1 MTRNSHVLKGLLFS
15 TALVMADAA
24 SAQTESPGGQVPPAQ
39 PAPEQEPAAETAGEG
54 DAKAQGRSAVPT
66 NQGLSTEDNR
76 TLEEIVI
83 VGRQIYRNRT
93 DTIAPELTFGQ
104 EFFQKFEPTSV
115 GDQLKRV
122 PGVSFTSDIG
132 EFDSPALRGLGAG
145 FTQILVNG
153 RPIPGAGNDRSVFVD
168 RIPAEIIDRIEIIRS
183 PTADLD
189 SQGIGG
195 TINIILKDGTSLP
208 PGLIARAGLLWFP
221 DGNDVFKGSGAVS
234 WSGRNKAETVAWSL
248 TVDAQQ
254 RYNPKLT
261 RQEVF
266 TDDSP
271 GFENSTTGLDLFR
284 PFDRNG
290 SIAVE
295 RSEELDTRRSFDLSL
310 NGDITFEIGEQS
322 KLRLDGFYIRTRRT
336 DTEQTLNL
344 ERPEDDEGDIIL
356 DEGWDID
363 SIEVSKEPFK
373 QANFGLSGLYEAKF
387 GEGMSVESQLRY
399 SQFKEKSSNNTFELD
414 DDDVDLDTLVA
425 EDLNR
430 DDFENELIEIDAL
443 DTTDRE
449 LSGDVSFKKEWANWS
464 IKLGTAGKIK
474 NRRFG
479 QTVGEDL
486 DDEEDASI
494 VESLFRYREK
504 RLDGFALAEFKFG
517 GGAKAQVGARAEY
530 TKTRQKMRQDLSED
544 EEESASSSE
553 FHLNPSA
560 HLQVPLGAGPQLR
573 ASIARTVRRPNI
585 DQVVPFRQVDDPEDN
600 DITIGNPDLKFET
613 AWGVDLGL
621 EQRLRRGV
629 VGVNFFYRKVHNLIS
644 LVNTGV
650 PSVPDADPDS
660 EEGRARIY
668 TYDNVGNGK
677 VYGFEF
683 DLSAPLSFIGL
694 DNTGVFANFTR
705 LWSKRTEPNT
715 GFRVPFDGQP
725 KYVYNFGLTQDF
737 PDFGASAGFSYRKQ
751 GESISTFLGEEEHQ
765 TYGGNL
771 EAYVEKRIGKNFVIR
786 LSGNNL
792 LDARSRQYER
802 NFDGDTGLDI
812 IENQRAGN
820 IDNFEVEHEETSRLI
835 MLTLRAVF

>member
-1 MTRNSHVLKGLLFS
+1 MTRKLHALQVLLFS
-15 TALVMADAA
+15 TALF
-24 SAQTESPGGQVPPAQ
+24 SAQSAMAQQPTSPD
-39 PAPEQEPAAETAGEG
+39 QEPAAETGGEG
-54 DAKAQGRSAVPT
+54 DAKAEGQNAVPT
-66 NQGLSTEDNR
+66 NEGLEAPDNR
-76 TLEEIVI
+76 TLGEIVVI
-83 VGRQIYRNRT
+83 GNKIYRNRT

-115 GDQLKRV
+115 GDSLKRV
-122 PGVSFTSDIG
+122 PGVAFTSDIG
-132 EFDSPALRGLGAG
+132 EYDAPALRGLGAG

-208 PGLIARAGLLWFP
+208 PGVIARAGLLYFP
-221 DGNDVFKGSGAVS
+221 DGKDTFKGSGAIP
-234 WSGRNKAETVAWSL
+234 WSGRNEAETVAWSL

-271 GFENSTTGLDLFR
+271 GFENSTTGLDLFE
-284 PFDRNG
+284 PFNRDAAV
-290 SIAVE
+290 AVE

-310 NGDITFEIGEQS
+310 NGDITFEVGPQS
-322 KLRLDGFYIRTRRT
+322 KLRFDGFYIRTRRT
-336 DTEQTLNL
+336 DTEQTINL
-344 ERPEDDEGDIIL
+344 ERPEDEDEEIVL

-363 SIEVSKEPFK
+363 SLEVGKEPFK

-387 GEGMSVESQLRY
+387 GEGMSVETQLRY

-425 EDLNR
+425 EDLNL

-449 LSGDVSFKKEWANWS
+449 FSGDASFKKEWANWS
-464 IKLGTAGKIK
+464 IKLGTAGKLK

-486 DDEEDASI
+486 NDEEDASL
-494 VESLFRYREK
+494 VESLFHYREK
-504 RLDGFALAEFKFG
+504 RLDGFALAEFKLG
-517 GGAKAQVGARAEY
+517 GGAKAQAGVRAEY
-530 TKTRQKMRQDLSED
+530 TKSRQKIRQDITED
-544 EEESASSSE
+544 EVESASSSE

-560 HLQVPLGAGPQLR
+560 HLQVPLGDGPQLR
-573 ASIARTVRRPNI
+573 VSVARTVRRPNI

-600 DITIGNPDLKFET
+600 DVTIGNPDLKFET
-613 AWGVDLGL
+613 AWGIDVGL
-621 EQRLRRGV
+621 EQRIQRGV
-629 VGVNFFYRKVHNLIS
+629 VGINFFYRRVNDLIA
-644 LVNTGV
+644 LVNTGI
-650 PSVPDADPDS
+650 PSDPEADPES

-668 TYDNVGNGK
+668 TFDNVGKGK

-694 DNTGVFANFTR
+694 DNTGIFANFTR
-705 LWSKRTEPNT
+705 LWSKRTEPNL
-715 GFRVPFDGQP
+715 GFKVPFDGQP

-737 PDFGASAGFSYRKQ
+737 PTFGASAGFSFRKQ

-765 TYGGNL
+765 FYKGNL
-771 EAYVEKRIGKNFVIR
+771 EAYVEKRIGKNFVLR

-792 LDARSRQYER
+792 LDARSLQYER

-812 IENQRAGN
+812 IEAQRAGDV
-820 IDNFEVEHEETSRLI
+820 DNFEVEHEETSRQF
-835 MLTLRAVF
+835 MLTARLVF

>member
-1 MTRNSHVLKGLLFS
+1 MTRKLHALQVLLFS
-15 TALVMADAA
+15 TALF
-24 SAQTESPGGQVPPAQ
+24 SAQSAMAQQPTSPD
-39 PAPEQEPAAETAGEG
+39 QEPAAETGGEG
-54 DAKAQGRSAVPT
+54 DAKAEGQNAVPT
-66 NQGLSTEDNR
+66 NEGLEAPDNR
-76 TLEEIVI
+76 TLGEIVVI
-83 VGRQIYRNRT
+83 GNKIYRNRT

-115 GDQLKRV
+115 GDSLKRV
-122 PGVSFTSDIG
+122 PGVAFTSDIG
-132 EFDSPALRGLGAG
+132 EYDAPALRGLGAG

-208 PGLIARAGLLWFP
+208 PGVIARAGLLYFP
-221 DGNDVFKGSGAVS
+221 DGKDTFKGSGAIS
-234 WSGRNKAETVAWSL
+234 WSGRNEAETVAWSL

-271 GFENSTTGLDLFR
+271 GFENSTTGLDLFE
-284 PFDRNG
+284 PFNRDAAV
-290 SIAVE
+290 AVE

-310 NGDITFEIGEQS
+310 NGDITFEVGPQS
-322 KLRLDGFYIRTRRT
+322 KLRFDGFYIRTRRT
-336 DTEQTLNL
+336 DTEQTINL
-344 ERPEDDEGDIIL
+344 ERPEDEDEEIVL

-363 SIEVSKEPFK
+363 SLEVGKEPFK

-387 GEGMSVESQLRY
+387 GEGMSVETQLRY

-425 EDLNR
+425 EDLNL

-449 LSGDVSFKKEWANWS
+449 FSGDASFKKEWANWS
-464 IKLGTAGKIK
+464 IKLGTAGKLK

-486 DDEEDASI
+486 NDEEDASL
-494 VESLFRYREK
+494 VESLFHYREK
-504 RLDGFALAEFKFG
+504 RLDGFALAEFKLG
-517 GGAKAQVGARAEY
+517 GGAKAQAGVRAEY
-530 TKTRQKMRQDLSED
+530 TKSRQKIRQDITED
-544 EEESASSSE
+544 EVESASSSE

-560 HLQVPLGAGPQLR
+560 HLQVPLGDGPQLR
-573 ASIARTVRRPNI
+573 VSVARTVRRPNI

-600 DITIGNPDLKFET
+600 DVTIGNPDLKFET
-613 AWGVDLGL
+613 AWGIDVGL
-621 EQRLRRGV
+621 EQRIQRGV
-629 VGVNFFYRKVHNLIS
+629 VGINFFYRRVNDLIA
-644 LVNTGV
+644 LVNTGI
-650 PSVPDADPDS
+650 PSDPEADPDS

-668 TYDNVGNGK
+668 TFDNVGKGK

-694 DNTGVFANFTR
+694 DNTGIFANFTR
-705 LWSKRTEPNT
+705 LWSKRTEPNL
-715 GFRVPFDGQP
+715 GFKVPFDGQP

-737 PDFGASAGFSYRKQ
+737 PTFGASAGFSFRKQ

-765 TYGGNL
+765 FYKGNL
-771 EAYVEKRIGKNFVIR
+771 EAYVEKRIGKNFVLR

-792 LDARSRQYER
+792 LDARSLQYER

-812 IENQRAGN
+812 IEAQRAGDV
-820 IDNFEVEHEETSRLI
+820 DNFEVEHEETSRQF
-835 MLTLRAVF
+835 MLTARLVF

>member
-1 MTRNSHVLKGLLFS
+1 MMRKLHILQGLLFS
-15 TALVMADAA
+15 SALFAAQAAMAQQQPEQPTAPD
-24 SAQTESPGGQVPPAQ
+24 
-39 PAPEQEPAAETAGEG
+39 QEPAAETAGEG
-54 DAKAQGRSAVPT
+54 DAKAQGEPAVPT
-66 NQGLSTEDNR
+66 SEGLQPTDNR
-76 TLEEIVI
+76 SLSDIVV
-83 VGRQIYRNRT
+83 VGSRIYRNRT
-93 DTIAPELTFGQ
+93 DTIAPELTFDQ

-122 PGVSFTSDIG
+122 PGVSFSSDIG

-183 PTADLD
+183 PTADID

-208 PGLIARAGLLWFP
+208 PGLIARAALLYFP
-221 DGNDVFKGSGAVS
+221 DGKDVFKGSGAVS
-234 WSGRNKAETVAWSL
+234 WSGRNQAETVAWSL

-261 RQEVF
+261 RQEAF
-266 TDDSP
+266 TDDVP
-271 GFENSTTGLDLFR
+271 GFEDSTTGLDLFR
-284 PFDRNG
+284 PFDRDG

-295 RSEELDTRRSFDLSL
+295 RREELDTRRSFDLSL
-310 NGDITFEIGEQS
+310 NGDITFEVGAQS
-322 KLRLDGFYIRTRRT
+322 KLRFDGFFIRTRRT
-336 DTEQTLNL
+336 DTEQQINL
-344 ERPEDDEGDIIL
+344 ERDEVDDPYE
-356 DEGWDID
+356 ID
-363 SIEVSKEPFK
+363 DVQLSKEPFK
-373 QANFGLSGLYEAKF
+373 QENFGLSGLYEAKF
-387 GEGMSVESQLRY
+387 GQGMSLETQLRY
-399 SQFKEKSSNNTFELD
+399 SQFKEKSSNNAWELD
-414 DDDVDLDTLVA
+414 VHDDDLDTLR
-425 EDLNR
+425 ERDLNFS
-430 DDFENELIEIDAL
+430 DFDSELIEINAL
-443 DTTDRE
+443 DVTDRE
-449 LSGDVSFKKEWANWS
+449 FSGDVALKKEWTSWS
-464 IKLGTAGKIK
+464 VKIGAAGKLK

-479 QTVGEDL
+479 QTIGEDL
-486 DDEEDASI
+486 NDEEDASL
-494 VESLFRYREK
+494 VDSLFRYREK
-504 RLDGFALAEFKFG
+504 RLDGFALAEFKLG
-517 GGAKAQVGARAEY
+517 GGAKAQMGVRAEY
-530 TKTRQKMRQDLSED
+530 TKSRQRIRQDLTED

-560 HLQVPLGAGPQLR
+560 HIQIPLGDGPQFR

-585 DQVVPFRQVDDPEDN
+585 DQIVPFRQVDDPEDN

-613 AWGVDLGL
+613 AWGVDVGL

-629 VGVNFFYRKVHNLIS
+629 VGINFFYRRVNDLIA
-644 LVNTGV
+644 LVNTGI
-650 PSVPDADPDS
+650 PSDPDADPDS

-668 TYDNVGNGK
+668 TYDNVGKGK

-715 GFRVPFDGQP
+715 GLKVPFDGQP
-725 KYVYNFGLTQDF
+725 KYVYNFGVTQDF
-737 PDFGASAGFSYRKQ
+737 PKWGASAGFSYRKQ
-751 GESISTFLGEEEHQ
+751 GEGISTFLGEDEHQ
-765 TYGGNL
+765 FYGGNL
-771 EAYVEKRIGKNFVIR
+771 EAYVEKRLGKNFVIR

-792 LDARSRQYER
+792 LDARSLQYER

-820 IDNFEVEHEETSRLI
+820 VDNFEVEHEETSRQI
-835 MLTLRAVF
+835 MLTARLVF

>member
-1 MTRNSHVLKGLLFS
+1 MMRKLHALQVLLFS
-15 TALVMADAA
+15 TALFSAEAALAQQPTAD
-24 SAQTESPGGQVPPAQ
+24 
-39 PAPEQEPAAETAGEG
+39 QEPAAETAAEG
-54 DAKAQGRSAVPT
+54 DAKAEGQPAVPT
-66 NQGLSTEDNR
+66 NEGLESPDNR
-76 TLEEIVI
+76 TLEEIVVI
-83 VGRQIYRNRT
+83 GHRIYRNRT

-115 GDQLKRV
+115 GDSLKRV
-122 PGVSFTSDIG
+122 PGVAFTSDIG
-132 EFDSPALRGLGAG
+132 EYDAPALRGLGAG

-208 PGLIARAGLLWFP
+208 PGVIARAGVLYFP
-221 DGNDVFKGSGAVS
+221 DGKDTFKGSGAIS
-234 WSGRNKAETVAWSL
+234 WSGRNEAETVAWSL

-271 GFENSTTGLDLFR
+271 GFEDSTTGLDLFR
-284 PFDRNG
+284 PFDRDG
-290 SIAVE
+290 SVAVE

-310 NGDITFEIGEQS
+310 NGDITFQVGPQS
-322 KLRLDGFYIRTRRT
+322 KLRFDGFYIRTRRT
-336 DTEQTLNL
+336 DTEQTINL
-344 ERPEDDEGDIIL
+344 ERPEDEEEEIVL

-363 SIEVSKEPFK
+363 SLEISKEPFK
-373 QANFGLSGLYEAKF
+373 QANFGLSGLYETKF
-387 GEGMSVESQLRY
+387 GEGMSVETQLRY
-399 SQFKEKSSNNTFELD
+399 SQFKEKSSNDTFELD
-414 DDDVDLDTLVA
+414 DDDVDLDTLVTD
-425 EDLNR
+425 DLNL
-430 DDFENELIEIDAL
+430 DDFDNELIEIEAL

-449 LSGDVSFKKEWANWS
+449 FSGDASFKKEWANWS
-464 IKLGTAGKIK
+464 IKVGTAGKLK

-479 QTVGEDL
+479 QIVGEDL

-504 RLDGFALAEFKFG
+504 RLDGFALAEFKLG
-517 GGAKAQVGARAEY
+517 GGAKAQAGVRAEY
-530 TKTRQKMRQDLSED
+530 TKTRQKIRQDITED

-560 HLQVPLGAGPQLR
+560 HLQVPLGDGPQLR
-573 ASIARTVRRPNI
+573 VSVARTVRRPNI
-585 DQVVPFRQVDDPEDN
+585 DQVVPFSQVDDPEDN
-600 DITIGNPDLKFET
+600 DITVGNPDLKFET
-613 AWGVDLGL
+613 AWGIDVGL
-621 EQRLRRGV
+621 EQRIRRGV
-629 VGVNFFYRKVHNLIS
+629 VGVNFFYRRVNDLIN
-644 LVNTGV
+644 LVNTGI
-650 PSVPDADPDS
+650 PSDPEADPES

-668 TYDNVGNGK
+668 TFDNVGKGK

-694 DNTGVFANFTR
+694 DNTGIFANYTR

-715 GFRVPFDGQP
+715 GMKVPFDGQP

-737 PDFGASAGFSYRKQ
+737 PTFGASAGFSFRKQ

-765 TYGGNL
+765 FYQGNL
-771 EAYVEKRIGKNFVIR
+771 EAYVEKRIGSNFVLR

-792 LDARSRQYER
+792 LDARSLQYER

-812 IENQRAGN
+812 IENQQAGN
-820 IDNFEVEHEETSRLI
+820 VDNFEVEHEETSRQI
-835 MLTLRAVF
+835 MLTARLVF

>member
-1 MTRNSHVLKGLLFS
+1 MRKLHTLQGLLFS
-15 TALVMADAA
+15 SALFAAQAAMAQQPA
-24 SAQTESPGGQVPPAQ
+24 GPPA
-39 PAPEQEPAAETAGEG
+39 PDQETAAETAGEG
-54 DAKAQGRSAVPT
+54 DAKAEGQPSVPT
-66 NQGLSTEDNR
+66 SVGLEPADDRSLSD
-76 TLEEIVI
+76 IVV
-83 VGRQIYRNRT
+83 VGSRIYRNRT

-115 GDQLKRV
+115 GDSLKRV
-122 PGVSFTSDIG
+122 PGVAFTSDIG
-132 EFDSPALRGLGAG
+132 EYDAPALRGLGAG

-208 PGLIARAGLLWFP
+208 PGLIARAGLLYFP
-221 DGNDVFKGSGAVS
+221 DGKDTFKGSGAVS

-248 TVDAQQ
+248 TIDAQQ

-271 GFENSTTGLDLFR
+271 GFEESSNGLDLFR
-284 PFDRNG
+284 PFDRDAA
-290 SIAVE
+290 IAVE

-310 NGDITFEIGEQS
+310 NGDITFELGPQS
-322 KLRLDGFYIRTRRT
+322 KLRLDGFFIRTRRT
-336 DTEQTLNL
+336 DTEQTINL
-344 ERPEDDEGDIIL
+344 ERPEDDEEEIIL

-363 SIEVSKEPFK
+363 SLEISKEPFK

-387 GEGMSVESQLRY
+387 GNGMSVETQLRY
-399 SQFKEKSSNNTFELD
+399 SQFKEKSSNNTYEL
-414 DDDVDLDTLVA
+414 DDDVDLDTLVTD
-425 EDLNR
+425 DLNL
-430 DDFENELIEIDAL
+430 DDFENELIEIEAL

-449 LSGDVSFKKEWANWS
+449 FSGDASFKKEWANWS
-464 IKLGTAGKIK
+464 IKLGTAGKLK
-474 NRRFG
+474 NRKFG
-479 QTVGEDL
+479 QIIGEDL
-486 DDEEDASI
+486 NDEEDASI
-494 VESLFRYREK
+494 VESQFRYREK
-504 RLDGFALAEFKFG
+504 RLDGFALAEFKLG
-517 GGAKAQVGARAEY
+517 GGAKAQVGVRAEY
-530 TKTRQKMRQDLSED
+530 TKTRQKIQQDVTED
-544 EEESASSSE
+544 DVESASSSE

-560 HLQVPLGAGPQLR
+560 HIQVPFGSGPQLR
-573 ASIARTVRRPNI
+573 VSLARTVRRPNI
-585 DQVVPFRQVDDPEDN
+585 DQVVPFVQVDDPEDN
-600 DITIGNPDLKFET
+600 DITVGNPDLKFET
-613 AWGVDLGL
+613 AWGVDVGL
-621 EQRLRRGV
+621 EQRIQRGV
-629 VGVNFFYRKVHNLIS
+629 VGINFFYRRVNDLIA

-650 PSVPDADPDS
+650 PSDPEADPDS

-668 TYDNVGNGK
+668 TFDNVGKGK

-694 DNTGVFANFTR
+694 DNTGIFANYTR

-715 GFRVPFDGQP
+715 GLRVPFDGQP

>member
-1 MTRNSHVLKGLLFS
+1 MTRKLHALQVLLFS
-15 TALVMADAA
+15 TALF
-24 SAQTESPGGQVPPAQ
+24 SAQAALAQQPTSPD
-39 PAPEQEPAAETAGEG
+39 QEPAAETAGEG
-54 DAKAQGRSAVPT
+54 DAKAEGQPAVPT
-66 NQGLSTEDNR
+66 NEGLESPDNR
-76 TLEEIVI
+76 TLEEIVVI
-83 VGRQIYRNRT
+83 GHQIYRNRT

-115 GDQLKRV
+115 GDSLKRV
-122 PGVSFTSDIG
+122 PGVAFTSDIG
-132 EFDSPALRGLGAG
+132 EYDAPALRGLGAG

-208 PGLIARAGLLWFP
+208 PGVIARAGVLYFP
-221 DGNDVFKGSGAVS
+221 DGKDTFKGSGAIS
-234 WSGRNKAETVAWSL
+234 WSGRNEAETVAWSL

-271 GFENSTTGLDLFR
+271 GFEDSTTGLDLFR
-284 PFDRNG
+284 PFDRDG
-290 SIAVE
+290 SVAVE

-310 NGDITFEIGEQS
+310 NGDVTFQVGPQS
-322 KLRLDGFYIRTRRT
+322 KLRFDGFYIRTRRT
-336 DTEQTLNL
+336 DTEQTINL
-344 ERPEDDEGDIIL
+344 ERPEDEEEEIVL

-363 SIEVSKEPFK
+363 SLEISKEPFK
-373 QANFGLSGLYEAKF
+373 QANFGLSGLYETKF
-387 GEGMSVESQLRY
+387 GEGMSVETQLRY
-399 SQFKEKSSNNTFELD
+399 SQFKEKSSNDTFELD
-414 DDDVDLDTLVA
+414 DDDVDLDTLVTD
-425 EDLNR
+425 DLNL
-430 DDFENELIEIDAL
+430 DDFDNELIEIEAL

-449 LSGDVSFKKEWANWS
+449 FSGDASFKKEWANWS
-464 IKLGTAGKIK
+464 IKLGTAGKLK

-479 QTVGEDL
+479 QIVGEDL

-504 RLDGFALAEFKFG
+504 RLDGFALAEFKLG
-517 GGAKAQVGARAEY
+517 GGAKAQAGVRAEY
-530 TKTRQKMRQDLSED
+530 TKTRQKIRQDITED

-560 HLQVPLGAGPQLR
+560 HLQVPLGDGPQLR
-573 ASIARTVRRPNI
+573 VSVARTVRRPNI
-585 DQVVPFRQVDDPEDN
+585 DQVVPFSQVDDPEDN
-600 DITIGNPDLKFET
+600 DITVGNPDLKFET
-613 AWGVDLGL
+613 AWGIDVGL
-621 EQRLRRGV
+621 EQRIRRGV
-629 VGVNFFYRKVHNLIS
+629 VGVNFFYRRVNDLIN
-644 LVNTGV
+644 LVNTGI
-650 PSVPDADPDS
+650 PSDPEADPES

-668 TYDNVGNGK
+668 TFDNVGKGK

-694 DNTGVFANFTR
+694 DNTGIFANYTR

-715 GFRVPFDGQP
+715 GMKVPFDGQP

-737 PDFGASAGFSYRKQ
+737 PTFGASAGFSFRKQ

-765 TYGGNL
+765 FYEGNL
-771 EAYVEKRIGKNFVIR
+771 EAYVEKRIGSNFVLR

-792 LDARSRQYER
+792 LDARSLQYER

-812 IENQRAGN
+812 IENQQAGN
-820 IDNFEVEHEETSRLI
+820 VDNFEVEHEETSRQI
-835 MLTLRAVF
+835 MLTARLVF